1 MGEEK
6 NSSDGVWPAVKPKSS
21 DGVWPAVKPK
31 SSDGVW
37 PTVKPKSSNGV
48 GLFFFPLK
56 IPKRLKIGRR
66 SSLNFSVKPVMNTSE
81 NSNKPFFF
89 LLRHWRKL

>member
-6 NSSDGVWPAVKPKSS
+6 NSSDGVWPAVKSKSS

-31 SSDGVW
+31 SPDGVW
-37 PTVKPKSSNGV
+37 PTVKPKSSDGV
-48 GLFFFPLK
+48 GLFFFPSK

-66 SSLNFSVKPVMNTSE
+66 SFLKIFGQTSDE
-81 NSNKPFFF
+81 HIGE
-89 LLRHWRKL
+89 L